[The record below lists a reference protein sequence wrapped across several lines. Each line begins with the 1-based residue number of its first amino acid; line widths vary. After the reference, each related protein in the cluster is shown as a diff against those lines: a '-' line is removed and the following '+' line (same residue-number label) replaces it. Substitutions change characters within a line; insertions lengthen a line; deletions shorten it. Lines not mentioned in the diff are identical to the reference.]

1 MANEYQII
9 EDYLL
14 KNMKKIPKKGDSKW
28 KILDMIENRTDEFLE
43 CNTISLSKKLGVS
56 QAAVSRFAS
65 ALEFATFNDLQIYIS
80 SRSQKRK
87 DIELNLVQK
96 KGMSLTDMISNI
108 RSHYIYAIEKTIEL
122 IATNKE
128 VKEYIDR
135 MLKHPKVTIIF
146 GIGESALVA
155 KYFANNL
162 RKVGFNAIFLDDVHD
177 FFSFSQIMKDK
188 IHVTLISKSGST
200 LEIKKVLNYLDE
212 NNLDYAMWTKNKEL
226 INDKRNIILFD
237 SIKQSYRIGPLG
249 SKISAFLVADIIF
262 SYLAYKIDKD
272 KTIFKN
278 VDHLLEDW
286 NSLIPNQDK
295 W

>member
-1 MANEYQII
+1 
-9 EDYLL
+9 
-14 KNMKKIPKKGDSKW
+14 
-28 KILDMIENRTDEFLE
+28 MIENRTDEFLE

-65 ALEFATFNDLQIYIS
+65 ALEFATFNDLQIYVS
-80 SRSQKRK
+80 SRSQKRE

-212 NNLDYAMWTKNKEL
+212 NNLDYAMW
-226 INDKRNIILFD
+226 
-237 SIKQSYRIGPLG
+237 
-249 SKISAFLVADIIF
+249 
-262 SYLAYKIDKD
+262 
-272 KTIFKN
+272 
-278 VDHLLEDW
+278 
-286 NSLIPNQDK
+286 
-295 W
+295 